1 MKEQTKSFI
10 FSACDDLSCD
20 WRFGRTTKIFKLK
33 LGGLK
38 FGNVWFTVRWQKT
51 AHKLSLAEKVKQT
64 TWTTT
69 SQPLGE
75 VIIHTVNRR
84 SSDQFM
90 GLTVKS
96 YCMIILTL
104 LTQQRAGL
112 IYRICTHM
120 CCHIF
125 TIVEICTRVT
135 CKNFIY
141 PVFLSFILTFKYK
154 V

>member
-1 MKEQTKSFI
+1 MNQWKDKQNPSFSVHVMI
-10 FSACDDLSCD
+10 WAVIEGL
-20 WRFGRTTKIFKLK
+20 REPQIFKLK

-51 AHKLSLAEKVKQT
+51 AHKLSSAEKVKQT

-75 VIIHTVNRR
+75 VIIHTVNRH

-104 LTQQRAGL
+104 LTPQEL
-112 IYRICTHM
+112 DL
-120 CCHIF
+120 F
-125 TIVEICTRVT
+125 TGSVPYVLPYFHNSGDLHRSHLQEFYLPC
-135 CKNFIY
+135 F
-141 PVFLSFILTFKYK
+141 SFIHTHI
-154 V
+154 